1 MSETVVIPEPP
12 NRLVTERNHCSSE
25 AWMCWSRYTEIP
37 PSTSRR
43 LISAMASRSVSS
55 GREIASPSGPTCTC
69 APNAVPSSRLTRP
82 VGVGALDLHLEGGP
96 GEQLGDRSLPNHR
109 AAIDDGHRV
118 AGALD
123 LVEEM

>member
-1 MSETVVIPEPP
+1 
-12 NRLVTERNHCSSE
+12 
-25 AWMCWSRYTEIP
+25 MCWSRYTEIP

-43 LISAMASRSVSS
+43 LISAMASRSV
-55 GREIASPSGPTCTC
+55 PSGQGDGEPVRPDLHVR
-69 APNAVPSSRLTRP
+69 AERRPLEQAARP

-96 GEQLGDRSLPNHR
+96 GEQLGDRSLPDHR
-109 AAIDDGHRV
+109 AAVDDGHRI

>member
-1 MSETVVIPEPP
+1 
-12 NRLVTERNHCSSE
+12 
-25 AWMCWSRYTEIP
+25 MCWSRYTEIP

-43 LISAMASRSVSS
+43 LISAMASRSVFS

-69 APNAVPSSRLTRP
+69 APNVVPRAGACP

-96 GEQLGDRSLPNHR
+96 GEQLGDRSLPDHL